1 MTVKQLYLR
10 TCCNLKMNVGL
21 SASCH
26 EGVSETGLIDVSP
39 TITST
44 LSLEEQ
50 SNLVDS
56 DGS

>member
-1 MTVKQLYLR
+1 MKQLYLR

-26 EGVSETGLIDVSP
+26 EGVSETGLIDVRP

-56 DGS
+56 DGG